1 MSHKIVM
8 NLYSYASKTIFRNIG
23 ETGRPP
29 SSHSSTSLRDSPPF
43 PSPPIH
49 FSLSSVLPRRN
60 GCFLASPSF
69 WSPLMWFLL
78 LLLLRYCLWCCF
90 AFSFSFP
97 VQSTIVV
104 SNCRIRQ
111 PTTQLVARIL
121 GDLVDKYEEMI
132 ENFHPGLGDHRWL
145 LVTNF
150 VDCKP
155 CIKISDLPCGKMFER
170 DGESV

>member
-1 MSHKIVM
+1 MYYDLWVYHTNSIFLAKVPLFCLMSHKIVM

-49 FSLSSVLPRRN
+49 FSLSSVSPRRN
-60 GCFLASPSF
+60 GCFLASTSV

-78 LLLLRYCLWCCF
+78 LLLLRYCWWCCF
-90 AFSFSFP
+90 TFSFSFSFP
-97 VQSTIVV
+97 IPSTIVV

-111 PTTQLVARIL
+111 PTTQLGNL
-121 GDLVDKYEEMI
+121 FNLVHWFAE
-132 ENFHPGLGDHRWL
+132 
-145 LVTNF
+145 
-150 VDCKP
+150 
-155 CIKISDLPCGKMFER
+155 
-170 DGESV
+170 

>member
-111 PTTQLVARIL
+111 PTTQLEAKLPYVVSSTNIDALERFGIREEQKFQFL
-121 GDLVDKYEEMI
+121 G
-132 ENFHPGLGDHRWL
+132 NCSAPS
-145 LVTNF
+145 
-150 VDCKP
+150 KP
-155 CIKISDLPCGKMFER
+155 
-170 DGESV
+170 